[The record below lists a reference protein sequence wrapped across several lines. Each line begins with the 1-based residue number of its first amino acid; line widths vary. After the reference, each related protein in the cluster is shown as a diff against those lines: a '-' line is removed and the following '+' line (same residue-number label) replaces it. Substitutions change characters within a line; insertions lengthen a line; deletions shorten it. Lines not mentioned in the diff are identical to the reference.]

1 MPSWARAPALE
12 PGQVRLDL
20 DPGLAFGTGGHA
32 TTAMCLDWL
41 AGEPLDGLEVVDYG
55 CGSGIL
61 ALAAAKL
68 GARRV
73 WAVDN
78 DPQALEAT
86 RRNALANG
94 VDAPV
99 TVCGPSELPTLR
111 ADISRRG
118 SAGHSGPGARPGRPS
133 SGTAGRCRSR
143 SAIPWKADTLYT
155 RCPHCM
161 TVFVVAAEQ
170 LKAAHGNV
178 RCGTCLE
185 SFDAIPHLSDG
196 PVQTTSTPEETG
208 IATASTPAPPP
219 AAAMESDLEVEAE
232 IDFAGGLRDEAQAP
246 PESPGDGPG
255 DPRSAAEQL
264 SSTLDAVRAAAS
276 VDEATAASPPREDRE
291 EPDRDVGPASEKTG
305 SDTARR
311 VSVLDEP
318 VPAVDAPLEEAV
330 PEVLREE
337 MEDLAASSAARRRN
351 VGYGA
356 AALAL
361 LVLLAGQYVFF
372 MPEDAARRYPQWR
385 GAIETMCIRVGCVLP
400 ERRDPGRIRVVS
412 RDVRVHPKIEGVMQ
426 IKATLT
432 NSAPYR
438 RTE

>member
-1 MPSWARAPALE
+1 MIGCCSQAPAE
-12 PGQVRLDL
+12 CPESNSV
-20 DPGLAFGTGGHA
+20 
-32 TTAMCLDWL
+32 
-41 AGEPLDGLEVVDYG
+41 
-55 CGSGIL
+55 
-61 ALAAAKL
+61 
-68 GARRV
+68 
-73 WAVDN
+73 
-78 DPQALEAT
+78 
-86 RRNALANG
+86 
-94 VDAPV
+94 
-99 TVCGPSELPTLR
+99 
-111 ADISRRG
+111 
-118 SAGHSGPGARPGRPS
+118 
-133 SGTAGRCRSR
+133 
-143 SAIPWKADTLYT
+143 YT
-155 RCPHCM
+155 RCPHCS

-196 PVQTTSTPEETG
+196 PVQ
-208 IATASTPAPPP
+208 APVAPDE
-219 AAAMESDLEVEAE
+219 AVLAVEAE
-232 IDFAGGLRDEAQAP
+232 EDRAHIDDVDFDLEPGIDVPSELSSEPEIAPLEPEAELEP
-246 PESPGDGPG
+246 VTDDIG

-276 VDEATAASPPREDRE
+276 VDEKPRVEDPPAHDE
-291 EPDRDVGPASEKTG
+291 GPAG

-311 VSVLDEP
+311 VSVL
-318 VPAVDAPLEEAV
+318 EEAPPDAREPLPESNPDAL

-337 MEDLAASSAARRRN
+337 AEEFAARNASRRRN

-356 AALAL
+356 TALAL
-361 LVLLAGQYVFF
+361 LALLAGQYVFF

-385 GAIETMCIRVGCVLP
+385 GAIESVCVRVGCVLP

-438 RTE
+438 QPYPLVRFTLFNVNGQTIATRDFKPTEYLGRSVAASARLRPRTPFQVELDVLAPEEAAVSFEFSFL